1 MRANRITILVRDI
14 DDALD
19 FYKNSFGLEII
30 EDKQVSESKRL
41 VRVGTEQED
50 ISFNL
55 AVAKPGDEDLIGRQ
69 AGRRVFIFID
79 TDNLEADLARFQ
91 QQKVEITDGPRNES
105 FGRCVLVKDLVGNTW
120 EFVERV

>member
-55 AVAKPGDEDLIGRQ
+55 AVAKPEDEDLIGRQ

-79 TDNLEADLARFQ
+79 TDDLEADLARFQ

>member
-19 FYKNSFGLEII
+19 FYKNSFGLEVI
-30 EDKQVSESKRL
+30 ENRQVSESKRL
-41 VRVGTEQED
+41 VRVGTGQED

-69 AGRRVFIFID
+69 AGQRVFIFID
-79 TDNLEADLARFQ
+79 TDDLEADLARFQ
-91 QQKVEITDGPRNES
+91 KQKVEITDGPRNES

>member
-30 EDKQVSESKRL
+30 EDKRVSESKRL
-41 VRVGTEQED
+41 VRVGTEQKD

-79 TDNLEADLARFQ
+79 TDDLEADLARFQ